1 MRILPLALACSLG
14 PSGAIAAEAGLPAP
28 DRIRHECAVNG
39 TAGHPRAACLGARR
53 PGATPRRRQRLGA
66 VAQRA
71 CRALE
76 TAILESEQVERR
88 TRAAMM
94 EAVQQDLFI
103 LRQRYRKLGC

>member
-1 MRILPLALACSLG
+1 M
-14 PSGAIAAEAGLPAP
+14 
-28 DRIRHECAVNG
+28 
-39 TAGHPRAACLGARR
+39 
-53 PGATPRRRQRLGA
+53 
-66 VAQRA
+66 AQRG

-103 LRQRYRKLGC
+103 LRRRYRKLGC